1 MQESR
6 AHLRGGNEMRCG
18 VLGFGAAMWGE
29 WGFLGG
35 IAVWFKEGAVISAWS
50 SGIRIPATSPVISGD
65 GCAEPERKGRGRC

>member
-1 MQESR
+1 MWRS
-6 AHLRGGNEMRCG
+6 

-50 SGIRIPATSPVISGD
+50 SGKRIPATSPVISGSC
-65 GCAEPERKGRGRC
+65 CAEPERKGRRRC